1 MILGSNAND
10 LTGRF
15 RVVSRAE
22 QIESRSIAT
31 EETSTDVAMDVEREI
46 RFAVVMYGGVS
57 LAIYINGV
65 AQELLNMVRATAPE
79 DSGEDSLALLR
90 AQGSDLPGA
99 MPVYRKLGQYLA
111 VRDRT
116 ERDEKLMRT
125 SPTTDLIRI
134 RFVVDIISGTSAGG
148 INGVFLA
155 KALARNQRMDG
166 LKKLWLSEGDLAK
179 LLNDKWSIKDLQ
191 GFKLQKPQQS
201 LLNSQRMYRKLL
213 EALDYMDT
221 PRGANVPLPK
231 PSPLVR
237 ELDLFIT
244 TTDIDGIPLPISLS
258 DQVVYERR
266 FKNVF
271 HFRYATQEATGHERD
286 DFVKDNDP
294 FLAFAARCTSSFP
307 FAFDAMQL
315 SDIAEIANGFSPY
328 KDKGDWD
335 LFFSDY
341 LRYGLFD
348 LEREAHGRQ
357 ATGHLP
363 NNVSTEQAKE
373 KLRASF
379 RDRSFGDGGYL
390 DNKPF
395 SYATS
400 MLSRRYADSAVARK
414 LLYVEPTPQHP
425 ELTVQRHDRP
435 DFAENV
441 NAAVLDLPRQ
451 ETIREDMDRL
461 DERNELLQ
469 RVATLTKEVDGDIA
483 ARKAEPI
490 DDSEFRKQGLTQMIV
505 HYGVSYGAYHRLKV
519 TELTN
524 LLTELIARAVGHD
537 PDSDAADAIREL
549 VRAWRRAE
557 YDPYVSETEDRPEDP
572 RKKTENEFLLAFDI
586 RYHLR
591 RLGFLNRRIN
601 QLADLDEDAAR
612 FLEAIRGHS
621 NEWQEKHKN
630 LSVQDLVN
638 DHGPRFKDELNH
650 IKKFK
655 LAPAL
660 REVRLLEEN
669 LRRRNS
675 NSGSELYKAIAA
687 LQVGWPDLKAI
698 LDCEL
703 GAKRELKAAEI
714 LKTGDRHTVLS
725 KLAAIIC
732 NGLKRNATL
741 NIQPSNASPGAAIA
755 CLCINHY
762 RKNFT
767 FYDLVIYPVQ
777 YGTGAGETNVVDVFR
792 VSPEDARNLVD
803 ERASAA
809 DATKLAGRTLM
820 SFGAF
825 LDESWRRNDMLWGR
839 LDGAERII
847 GALLPNNDESEVR
860 QSLVNEAHLGII
872 NEEIMEGNADAV
884 CRLLSHA
891 LAHAKPK
898 EPCGENLH
906 KMVRRVLDQ
915 HRSRLNDRQITAL
928 TTPQTLDRQ
937 LQPRRALE
945 YISRS
950 TNISGDMFASLA
962 DKYHIQRGRTAAK
975 WMAQVGSTLWNV
987 IAVAV
992 PQSLGSLIFRHLLG
1006 LFYFFAFLLIVLGI
1020 FLNNSVKAA
1029 GWQLLGILVLIQ
1041 LIVSGVRAFICSYR
1055 WFAKLIVAVVA
1066 ILPVA
1071 LMILGGRHIA
1081 ERWSDFQLNRGTEL
1095 ALAVLSAIAI
1105 TLFFGLVPA
1114 LIREVT
1120 KSLRRMSGGME

>member
-1 MILGSNAND
+1 
-10 LTGRF
+10 
-15 RVVSRAE
+15 
-22 QIESRSIAT
+22 
-31 EETSTDVAMDVEREI
+31 MDVEREV

-79 DSGEDSLALLR
+79 KAGEGSLTLLR
-90 AQGSDLPGA
+90 AREPDLPGA
-99 MPVYRKLGQYLA
+99 IPVYRKLGQYLA
-111 VRDRT
+111 VRDRSR
-116 ERDEKLMRT
+116 RDEKLMHT
-125 SPTTDLIRI
+125 GPTTDLSRI

-155 KALARNQRMDG
+155 KALARNQQMDG

-179 LLNDKWSIKDLQ
+179 LLNDKWSIKDLR
-191 GFKLQKPQQS
+191 GFKVQKPQQS
-201 LLNSQRMYRKLL
+201 VLNSQRMYRKLL
-213 EALDYMDT
+213 EALDNMDT
-221 PRGANVPLPK
+221 PRGPNAAEKK

-271 HFRYATQEATGHERD
+271 HFRYATKEATGDERD

-307 FAFDAMQL
+307 FAFEAMRL
-315 SDIAEIANGFSPY
+315 SDIAEIANAFSPY
-328 KDKGDWD
+328 KDKTNTGDWD
-335 LFFSDY
+335 MFFSDY

-348 LEREAHGRQ
+348 LEREAHGQQ

-363 NNVSTEQAKE
+363 NHQSADQAKGQ
-373 KLRASF
+373 LRTSF
-379 RDRSFGDGGYL
+379 RGRSFGDGGYL

-395 SYATS
+395 SHATA

-425 ELTVQRHDRP
+425 ELTVERHEP
-435 DFAENV
+435 LDFAENV
-441 NAAVLDLPRQ
+441 QAAVLDLPRQ
-451 ETIREDMDRL
+451 ETIREDIDRL
-461 DERNELLQ
+461 RERNELLE
-469 RVATLTKEVDGDIA
+469 RVAILAKEIDADIA
-483 ARKAEPI
+483 AEQAHTI
-490 DDSEFRKQGLTQMIV
+490 DEKEFRTQGLTQMIN

-519 TELTN
+519 RELTN
-524 LLTELIARAVGHD
+524 LLTELIARAAGHD
-537 PDSDAADAIREL
+537 PASDAADAIREL
-549 VRAWRRAE
+549 VRAWRRTE
-557 YDPYVSETEDRPEDP
+557 YDPYVAEERNNQEDR
-572 RKKTENEFLLAFDI
+572 RKKTENEFLLNFDI

-591 RLGFLNRRIN
+591 RVGFLNRRIN
-601 QLADLDEDAAR
+601 QLAELDEDAAR
-612 FLEAIRGHS
+612 FLEAVRGHS
-621 NEWQEKHKN
+621 KEWQEKHEN
-630 LSVQDLVN
+630 VSVQDLIHH
-638 DHGPRFKDELNH
+638 HGMDFQDELNH
-650 IKKFK
+650 IKKSK

-660 REVRLLEEN
+660 REARLLEEN
-669 LRRRNS
+669 LRKHDS
-675 NSGSELYKAIAA
+675 DSGGGLYDAVAA
-687 LQVGWPDLKAI
+687 LQIGWPDLKAI
-698 LDCEL
+698 LECEP
-703 GAKRELKAAEI
+703 GAKRERKADDI
-714 LKTGDRHTVLS
+714 LKTAERHKVLS
-725 KLAAIIC
+725 KLATIIQD
-732 NGLKRNATL
+732 GLKRDATLDIQASNATT
-741 NIQPSNASPGAAIA
+741 GAVIA
-755 CLCINHY
+755 CLCVNHY
-762 RKNFT
+762 KKNFT

-777 YGTGAGETNVVDVFR
+777 YGTGAGETNVVDIFR

-803 ERASAA
+803 ERANGE

-847 GALLPNNDESEVR
+847 SALLPRNDDSEVR

-872 NEEIMEGNADAV
+872 NQEIAEGNADAV

-898 EPCGENLH
+898 EPRGENLH
-906 KMVRRVLDQ
+906 KMVRKVLDQ
-915 HRSRLNDRQITAL
+915 NRGRLNDRQITAL

-937 LQPRRALE
+937 LHPRRALE

-950 TNISGDMFASLA
+950 TNIGGDMFTGLA
-962 DKYHIQRGRTAAK
+962 DKYHIERGKIAAK

-1006 LFYFFAFLLIVLGI
+1006 LFYFFAFFLIVLGI
-1020 FLNNSVKAA
+1020 FLNNSVKSA

-1041 LIVSGVRAFICSYR
+1041 LIVFGVRAFICSYR
-1055 WFAKLIVAVVA
+1055 WFAKLLVAVIA
-1066 ILPVA
+1066 IPPVT

-1081 ERWSDFQLNRGTEL
+1081 EQWSNFKSNRGTEL
-1095 ALAVLSAIAI
+1095 VAAVVAAVALI
-1105 TLFFGLVPA
+1105 LFFVVVPTLV
-1114 LIREVT
+1114 REI
-1120 KSLRRMSGGME
+1120 SDFFRRMHNHGPR